1 MKKKDILFGRNS
13 IIESINSGQNIEQVY
28 VAKNAHGEEI
38 QKIFSIC
45 AEKNIPVR
53 KVPIEK
59 INYVLYPFYNDSKIS
74 HQGVVAF
81 VSDYE
86 YAKIE
91 DIYLQKL
98 DKGKHCTFIFLDNLT
113 DVRNFGAIA
122 RSALCF
128 NVDAILIPNK
138 NSVTVTADAI
148 KTSAGALS
156 QLPICRIDNPIEQL
170 EYFIDCGFQIVGA
183 TEKSNQSYR
192 EIDWTLPSILVLG
205 SEGRGISYNVIEKLT
220 HKVTIPMDKTAF
232 DSLNVSVSA
241 GIILSEIFVQNS

>member
-1 MKKKDILFGRNS
+1 
-13 IIESINSGQNIEQVY
+13 
-28 VAKNAHGEEI
+28 
-38 QKIFSIC
+38 
-45 AEKNIPVR
+45 
-53 KVPIEK
+53 
-59 INYVLYPFYNDSKIS
+59 
-74 HQGVVAF
+74 
-81 VSDYE
+81 
-86 YAKIE
+86 
-91 DIYLQKL
+91 
-98 DKGKHCTFIFLDNLT
+98 LT

-128 NVDAILIPNK
+128 NIDAILIPNK

-241 GIILSEIFVQNS
+241 GIILSEIFVQNSK